1 MQGGV
6 TVLQPVSGGSE
17 DGWHLHVL
25 GPTMLEVLAGKELQ
39 VKGESLRREK

>member
-6 TVLQPVSGGSE
+6 TAPKPVSSGSE
-17 DGWHLHVL
+17 DGWHLHML

-39 VKGESLRREK
+39 VKRESLRWEK